1 MIRIVW
7 QFTACGRWAE
17 GWPSLRAVP
26 AGGTGAA
33 WSPSA
38 HAKRPGPTPT
48 SARRTTTPSALRA
61 EPIARFRRGS
71 TSGAEA
77 VATAAR
83 GAARLRPSPASGAA
97 AMGAAPVPDGQ
108 YTAAV
113 YGLIR
118 AGRFGE
124 ATALLSRELQ
134 RSSRSRG
141 GLSLMGYCYYQLQ
154 DFAAAA
160 ECYEQLVALHPEL
173 DAYRL
178 YLAQALYKAGL
189 YAEALRAASPLLD
202 RPAYQ
207 GRALRLQAAVHYA
220 QGDLAA
226 AKSLVEEA
234 LAGDSGLGTAEDP
247 SERADAEI
255 NLGCLLYRQGR
266 HEEAGGKFAGAMQVL
281 GYCPELSYNMALCCY
296 ATKQYA
302 PALKHISDII
312 ERGIHQH
319 PELSVGMTT
328 EGIDVRSVGN
338 TLLLHRTALV
348 EAFNLKAAIEYQLH
362 NLKAAQEALTDM
374 PPRAE
379 EELDP
384 VTLHNQALI
393 NMDTQPT
400 EGFEKLQFLLLQN
413 PCPPETF
420 GNLLLLYCKHQYY
433 DLAADVLAENAHLTY
448 KLLTPYLYN
457 FLDAVITCQ
466 TAPEEA
472 FHKLDDAAG
481 MLTEQLRKLTKQIQE
496 ARQNWDDEAVKKAVN
511 EYDET
516 LDKYIPV
523 LMVQAKIYWDMK
535 NYTMVEK
542 IFRKSVEFCNEHKVW
557 KLNVAHVLF
566 MQENKYK
573 EAISFYEPIV
583 KKHYDNILNVSA
595 IVLANLCVSYIL
607 TSQNEDAEELMRKI
621 EKGEEQLSY
630 DDPDKNIYHLCIVNL
645 VIGTLY
651 CVKGNYDFGIS
662 RVIKSLEPYNKKLST
677 DTWYYAKRCFLSL
690 LENMSKHMIMLR
702 DSVIQECVQFL
713 KQCELYGRNIPVV
726 IEQPLE
732 ENRMH
737 SGKNT
742 VTYEARHLRALMYKI
757 VGWTA

>member
-1 MIRIVW
+1 
-7 QFTACGRWAE
+7 
-17 GWPSLRAVP
+17 PAVM
-26 AGGTGAA
+26 
-33 WSPSA
+33 
-38 HAKRPGPTPT
+38 
-48 SARRTTTPSALRA
+48 
-61 EPIARFRRGS
+61 E
-71 TSGAEA
+71 
-77 VATAAR
+77 
-83 GAARLRPSPASGAA
+83 
-97 AMGAAPVPDGQ
+97 AAPVPDGQ

-118 AGRFGE
+118 GGRCGE
-124 ATALLSRELQ
+124 AAALLLSRELQ

-141 GLSLMGYCYYQLQ
+141 GLSLLGYCYYQLQ

-178 YLAQALYKAGL
+178 YLAQVLYKAGL
-189 YAEALRAASPLLD
+189 YAEALRATSPLLD

-234 LAGDSGLGTAEDP
+234 LAADGGPGAAEDP
-247 SERADAEI
+247 SEKADAEI
-255 NLGCLLYRQGR
+255 NLGCLLYPQGR
-266 HEEAGGKFAGAMQVL
+266 HEEASGKFAGAMQVL

-457 FLDAVITCQ
+457 FLDAIITCQ

-472 FHKLDDAAG
+472 FHKLDEAAG

-511 EYDET
+511 EYGET

-542 IFRKSVEFCNEHKVW
+542 IFRKSVEFCNEHEVW

-583 KKHYDNILNVSA
+583 KKHYDNIFSVSA

-621 EKGEEQLSY
+621 EKGEEQMSY

-713 KQCELYGRNIPVV
+713 KQCELHGRNIPAV

-737 SGKNT
+737 SGKNM

-757 VGWTA
+757 MGWTA